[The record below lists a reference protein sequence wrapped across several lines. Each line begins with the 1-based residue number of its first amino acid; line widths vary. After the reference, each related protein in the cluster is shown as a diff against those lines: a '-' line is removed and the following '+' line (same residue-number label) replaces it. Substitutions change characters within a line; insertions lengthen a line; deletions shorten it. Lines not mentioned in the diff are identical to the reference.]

1 LEVPYGSKDYLA
13 GVDTIDDG
21 PVAAAV
27 LDPATPER
35 VARAGKL
42 DRLVQT
48 YTRESEHSYLS
59 SAEYAAL
66 LQALIGWIETGT
78 RPSPR
83 TIAAL
88 CETRATR
95 LEGGCHFDVD
105 YQSPPLSSRQYPRE
119 K

>member
-1 LEVPYGSKDYLA
+1 LF
-13 GVDTIDDG
+13 
-21 PVAAAV
+21 AA
-27 LDPATPER
+27 LMLSFPAHAQPE
-35 VARAGKL
+35 APCPDL
-42 DRLVQT
+42 HL
-48 YTRESEHSYLS
+48 ESEHSYLS

-66 LQALIGWIETGT
+66 LQALVKWIDAGE

-88 CETRATR
+88 CETHAKR

-105 YQSPPLSSRQYPRE
+105 YRSPPLSERQYPST